1 MSLLRRA
8 AKRDS
13 IERDIIQALEQ
24 CGYHVTRLS
33 APGVPDL
40 LLSRA
45 GQWAVAEVKT
55 GSKPLSP
62 AQVHFHGRARA
73 SIPILRSV
81 EDVVAFSRRNV

>member
-13 IERDIIQALEQ
+13 IEADIVDALEK
-24 CGYHVTRLS
+24 CGFHVTRLS

-45 GQWAVAEVKT
+45 GEWYTAEVKT
-55 GSKPLSP
+55 GDKSLSP
-62 AQVHFHGRARA
+62 AQVHFHGQALA

-81 EDVVAFSRRNV
+81 EDVVAFSRRTV